1 LPAPVPLSIN
11 NSLNE
16 SALRLFLQQQ
26 QIKQEPFSSSSESVW
41 SSKPTD
47 ILANQLLNIA
57 TQSQLSNFNLPSFMN
72 PVELSAQ
79 NRDDYRVA
87 AAAATVA
94 AAVAASTS
102 GETRKPHSFDLTK
115 FAESRNVHSTEST
128 ASTSSEP
135 TFRGSDMP
143 RKSIIQDDIRL
154 GKGRF
159 KLVRKR
165 GRSDVWNLFG
175 QVMDNVTGQKLPFVA
190 CYACKVLYTD
200 TGGGTGNMTRHRCPL
215 GASYRNITGS
225 STDTIGDSFHTQ
237 SSFESL
243 QGTSPDNGKES
254 PVGIPCSIS
263 LKNDIQLSS
272 IIPCSSNSIS
282 QSITTTRIL
291 QTQLSN
297 LSSVGSISLQAS
309 SSSTESAPPGL
320 LSCGSLS
327 LDVPSTPGA
336 PPTLVPVSCTQ
347 GLTAD
352 MLPTNPASTSEVEKE
367 RMLKIIAQYCVG
379 SFELPSI
386 VNKPFFAKLLEGSF
400 EAARRLFPSSS
411 SSHNRFKN
419 FYELLPTEYALTKFI
434 KEECTSIRDKLK
446 RQFQT
451 TLDYGIMLVCQQL
464 HYAGRN
470 MITIWASFINAD
482 WEYERICIAAKESQ
496 ADFGA
501 TLMQVANEYQFQNAH
516 KIYVTFDDTV
526 PASNR
531 PSLPANM
538 VYIENVVQAINEIL
552 IKSINECT
560 NISEI
565 KHIAKVYQSVATK
578 NVPEHQQSN
587 FMGNAKGL
595 TTFGG
600 KAINNETN
608 ELIDAF
614 EFYQLLKF
622 IRVRFDVLKQNLR
635 ETELIVLLNEIG
647 EKEQTIAHSLESF
660 LEPFVD
666 VCQAFDSN
674 EEPHFHTILPEW
686 HALIHE
692 CTSFE
697 EDEEEDSSKTTL
709 NDLPLRLSERP
720 RRRSLR
726 HQKSI
731 DDDPMLQIEE
741 PDLTD
746 SIPPISNNNTWMREL
761 RQRVEKQL
769 KQWAKEHI
777 TTDHMIAT
785 ALNPRMRK
793 LPIICS
799 DSERLLTYSTIR
811 QNASLKPVMTPENR
825 NEQNE
830 DYEPQ
835 RKRRHFLSK
844 LEDQGMAQD
853 EMDTYLNTNFSPQ
866 EGRNSSR
873 KVLEFWARVQT
884 LPKMSQYA
892 RAILPLIAAVPP
904 LKLRYSPN
912 HLLSCEEFSD
922 MLLLK
927 TSQALNNYR
936 SSEHEH

>member
-1 LPAPVPLSIN
+1 
-11 NSLNE
+11 
-16 SALRLFLQQQ
+16 
-26 QIKQEPFSSSSESVW
+26 
-41 SSKPTD
+41 
-47 ILANQLLNIA
+47 
-57 TQSQLSNFNLPSFMN
+57 
-72 PVELSAQ
+72 
-79 NRDDYRVA
+79 
-87 AAAATVA
+87 
-94 AAVAASTS
+94 
-102 GETRKPHSFDLTK
+102 
-115 FAESRNVHSTEST
+115 
-128 ASTSSEP
+128 
-135 TFRGSDMP
+135 
-143 RKSIIQDDIRL
+143 
-154 GKGRF
+154 
-159 KLVRKR
+159 
-165 GRSDVWNLFG
+165 
-175 QVMDNVTGQKLPFVA
+175 MDNATGQKLPFVA

-215 GASYRNITGS
+215 GASYRNIAGS

-237 SSFESL
+237 SSFESI

-263 LKNDIQLSS
+263 SLKNDILHSSFPCHSS
-272 IIPCSSNSIS
+272 IN

-327 LDVPSTPGA
+327 LDIPSTPGA

-347 GLTAD
+347 GAMGSDIPLTTNL
-352 MLPTNPASTSEVEKE
+352 LPTVIEIEKE

-400 EAARRLFPSSS
+400 DAARRMFPSSS
-411 SSHNRFKN
+411 SSLSGNHRFKS
-419 FYELLPTEYALTKFI
+419 FCELLPTEYALTKYI
-434 KEECTSIRDKLK
+434 RDESISIRDKLK

-482 WEYERICIAAKESQ
+482 WEYERICIAAKEKQENLS
-496 ADFGA
+496 
-501 TLMQVANEYQFQNAH
+501 TILMEVASEYHFQNAH

-526 PASNR
+526 STSNR
-531 PSLPANM
+531 PKLPENI
-538 VYIENVVQAINEIL
+538 VYIDNIVQAINEIL
-552 IKSINECT
+552 IKSINECS
-560 NISEI
+560 NILEI
-565 KHIAKVYQSVATK
+565 KNIAKIYQAVAK
-578 NVPEHQQSN
+578 NVPEQQQLN
-587 FMGNAKGL
+587 FIENSKGL
-595 TTFGG
+595 SFEGR
-600 KAINNETN
+600 AVINNETN
-608 ELIDAF
+608 ELLDAID
-614 EFYQLLKF
+614 FYQLLKF
-622 IRVRFDVLKQNLR
+622 IRIRFDLLKQSIR
-635 ETELIVLLNEIG
+635 DTQLNELLKHTE
-647 EKEQTIAHSLESF
+647 EKDQTIAHSLESF

-666 VCQAFDSN
+666 VCQTFDAN

-697 EDEEEDSSKTTL
+697 EDEEENSN

-731 DDDPMLQIEE
+731 DDDPMLQLEE
-741 PDLTD
+741 PDLSD
-746 SIPPISNNNTWMREL
+746 SMPRMCNKNNTWMREL
-761 RQRVEKQL
+761 RQRVENRL
-769 KQWAKEHI
+769 KRWAKDHI

-793 LPIICS
+793 LPIICT

-811 QNASLKPVMTPENR
+811 QNAGLKAVMTPENR
-825 NEQNE
+825 HEQND

-866 EGRNSSR
+866 EGR
-873 KVLEFWARVQT
+873 
-884 LPKMSQYA
+884 
-892 RAILPLIAAVPP
+892 
-904 LKLRYSPN
+904 
-912 HLLSCEEFSD
+912 
-922 MLLLK
+922 
-927 TSQALNNYR
+927 
-936 SSEHEH
+936 